1 MFAAPSKSDETDE
14 DDQEIDSSI
23 EVPVFTKELH
33 DVTASEHDTITLE
46 LKALDLRTMKRAR
59 SQKMKTNLFLK
70 SFVEMREGDVQTYYC
85 IEEEVGR
92 GRFGVVK
99 KCVELDTATR
109 FCAKFHQSRP
119 SQKEEFKR
127 EIDVMN
133 VLHHPRIIRLQDAFE
148 EPRQIILIME
158 YARGDD
164 LFARIDGDSLP
175 SLRPSKF

>member
-1 MFAAPSKSDETDE
+1 MWHIGPQYSVGDLSKINSYFVSFCSLHSL
-14 DDQEIDSSI
+14 ILI
-23 EVPVFTKELH
+23 PVLH
-33 DVTASEHDTITLE
+33 HYLHS
-46 LKALDLRTMKRAR
+46 
-59 SQKMKTNLFLK
+59 
-70 SFVEMREGDVQTYYC
+70 
-85 IEEEVGR
+85 R

-109 FCAKFHQSRP
+109 FCAKFIKSRP

-158 YARGDD
+158 
-164 LFARIDGDSLP
+164 
-175 SLRPSKF
+175 